1 MDPIQWYQ
9 DPKEWLSDL
18 RGHASHVIPEPK
30 RLLSW
35 LVTQH
40 QILTLAKHPSTS
52 SLWFKLTSHPF
63 AVWGAALAQGRVVIT
78 CPEVD
83 GTVEDSLDR
92 FTVPIRQMDLAV
104 FHQRFEPQTLI
115 ATPQLLKYL
124 GAKGTA
130 LTKQTAWW
138 RPHWTKI
145 APIDPALSFRR
156 AQESDRKLVIQFA
169 EAFSQDLGSK
179 DVGTATR
186 VEAVGWLNR
195 NRLLL
200 FEKNGRAIGMA
211 AFSGEYQD
219 QAAGSLTRV
228 SLVFVEASERHR
240 GIGTAILHS
249 LAAECVPERKNLVLF
264 SDATSAQATR
274 FYSRGGFSPLGS
286 ITEFKVKTT
295 G

>member
-9 DPKEWLSDL
+9 DPKEWLSDM
-18 RGHASHVIPEPK
+18 RQHASSIIPEPK

-52 SLWFKLTSHPF
+52 SLWFKLASQPF
-63 AVWGAALAQGRVVIT
+63 AVWGAALAQGRVVLA

-83 GTVEDSLDR
+83 GFDSDTVDA
-92 FTVPIRQMDLAV
+92 FTIPIRQIDLAV
-104 FHQRFEPQTLI
+104 FDQRFEPQTLI
-115 ATPQLLKYL
+115 ATPQLLKYMNT
-124 GAKGTA
+124 KGTP
-130 LTKQTAWW
+130 LTRQTAWW
-138 RPHWTKI
+138 RPHWAKI
-145 APIDPALSFRR
+145 PPIDPDLGLRR

-169 EAFSQDLGSK
+169 DAFSQDLK
-179 DVGTATR
+179 TDAR

-200 FEKNGRAIGMA
+200 FEKEGRAIGMA

-219 QAAGSLTRV
+219 PAAGSLTRV
-228 SLVFVEASERHR
+228 SLVFVESSRRHQ

-264 SDATSAQATR
+264 SDATNKAATN